1 MFITPDETIG
11 DPVTVNLVA
20 ETGARPT
27 LVTVPPPFPLP
38 PVELIVTFPF
48 AWSITI
54 LVPAMILVTPV
65 FVTVTVP
72 VLALDVTP
80 IPAPAVNV
88 LYGLALLNCVVKFTF
103 ALVKAVYNESLL
115 VGSFGNPILIT
126 CCPGMLMSNP
136 YDSIYQ

>member
-1 MFITPDETIG
+1 MFIIPAETIG
-11 DPVTVNLVA
+11 EPVTVNLVA
-20 ETGARPT
+20 DIGARPT
-27 LVTVPPPFPLP
+27 LVTVPPPFPLL

-80 IPAPAVNV
+80 IPALAVNV
-88 LYGLALLNCVVKFTF
+88 L
-103 ALVKAVYNESLL
+103 
-115 VGSFGNPILIT
+115 
-126 CCPGMLMSNP
+126 
-136 YDSIYQ
+136 